1 MVLRLQDSGLC
12 NMKQDRLITKSIV
25 MFNLTKDQEPRP
37 IKYFIFP
44 HPHVLYIAMMGAPI
58 LSLIRHLLVLHL
70 YTKQSQLMETS
81 WRTLYVGVVIVLLI
95 VITGDGMCTCIRSHK
110 LLLNQSSLSL
120 ALANVCMHV
129 RLLTRDKNGM
139 EISCTEPHR
148 FLHLIRSNSYFQTNS
163 NSV

>member
-1 MVLRLQDSGLC
+1 
-12 NMKQDRLITKSIV
+12 
-25 MFNLTKDQEPRP
+25 
-37 IKYFIFP
+37 
-44 HPHVLYIAMMGAPI
+44 
-58 LSLIRHLLVLHL
+58 
-70 YTKQSQLMETS
+70 METS

-129 RLLTRDKNGM
+129 RLLTRDENGM

-148 FLHLIRSNSYFQTNS
+148 QRMILY
-163 NSV
+163 